1 MLAGYMLTSKNSNNK
16 MLSSD
21 ITWQMT
27 HTRWKIYFYFIVA
40 HVRYI
45 KIDIQILTDSEVLGS
60 NLQIFHDSI
69 VSQFPEE
76 TWPRRK
82 SN

>member
-1 MLAGYMLTSKNSNNK
+1 

-21 ITWQMT
+21 ITWQMII
-27 HTRWKIYFYFIVA
+27 TRWQIYFYLVA

-45 KIDIQILTDSEVLGS
+45 KIDNQILTDCEVLGS
-60 NLQIFHDSI
+60 ELHIFHDSI

-76 TWPRRK
+76 IWAQRK
-82 SN
+82 PN

>member
-1 MLAGYMLTSKNSNNK
+1 

-21 ITWQMT
+21 ITWQMII
-27 HTRWKIYFYFIVA
+27 TRWQIYFYLVA

-45 KIDIQILTDSEVLGS
+45 KNDIQILTDCEVLGS
-60 NLQIFHDSI
+60 ELHIFHGSI

-76 TWPRRK
+76 IWAQRK
-82 SN
+82 PK

>member
-1 MLAGYMLTSKNSNNK
+1 

-21 ITWQMT
+21 ITWQMII
-27 HTRWKIYFYFIVA
+27 TRWQIYFYLVA

-45 KIDIQILTDSEVLGS
+45 KIDIQIVLGS
-60 NLQIFHDSI
+60 ELHIFHDSI

-76 TWPRRK
+76 IWAQRK
-82 SN
+82 PN